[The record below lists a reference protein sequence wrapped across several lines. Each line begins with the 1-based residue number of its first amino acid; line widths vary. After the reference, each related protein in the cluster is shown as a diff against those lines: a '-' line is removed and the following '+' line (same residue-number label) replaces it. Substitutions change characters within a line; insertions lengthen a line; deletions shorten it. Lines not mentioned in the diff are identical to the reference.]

1 MAVPCIAELL
11 DRGLVQVFVAGR
23 ALASFGSE
31 ARGAVSAILRQ
42 LRRQEISGIDEVEL
56 LRALAAVGPDARDAV
71 PLLTR
76 RVGDPDRDGE
86 ELLATVNALRAI
98 GEAARASLPALR
110 QMQAKLLA
118 DGREPVLRQAVKET
132 IASIER

>member
-1 MAVPCIAELL
+1 M
-11 DRGLVQVFVAGR
+11 
-23 ALASFGSE
+23 
-31 ARGAVSAILRQ
+31 RQ

-56 LRALAAVGPDARDAV
+56 LSALAAVGPDARDAV

-110 QMQAKLLA
+110 ELQAKLLA
-118 DGREPVLRQAVKET
+118 DGREPVLRQAVNET